1 MFQTIKDYINTG
13 RYELKELTNK
23 INALWVESELTDEER
38 EALLKLAQ
46 ENSDQTKGY
55 LPLQEQIENLKSYVN
70 EKIESINKQLV
81 ELGNKVNQ
89 LIEGETPEPVPEPE
103 PKPEDEY
110 PAWHQPTG
118 AYDAYYTN
126 EKMTFTDGKKYICI
140 APYGY
145 GVTYGPDVL
154 PQMWQ
159 LVEDTM

>member
-13 RYELKELTNK
+13 RYELKELTEK

-55 LPLQEQIENLKSYVN
+55 LPLQKQIENLKSYVN

-89 LIEGETPEPVPEPE
+89 LIEGKTPDPVPEPE

>member
-23 INALWVESELTDEER
+23 INALWVESKLTDEER

-55 LPLQEQIENLKSYVN
+55 LPLQEQIENLKSFVN
-70 EKIESINKQLV
+70 EKIEAINKQLV
-81 ELGNKVNQ
+81 ELGN
-89 LIEGETPEPVPEPE
+89 PVPEPE

-118 AYDAYYTN
+118 AHDAYYTN
-126 EKMTFTDGKKYICI
+126 DKMTFTDGKKYICI
-140 APYGY
+140 APTGY

>member
-13 RYELKELTNK
+13 RYELKELTEK
-23 INALWVESELTDEER
+23 INTLWVESELTDEER

-70 EKIESINKQLV
+70 EKIEAINKQLV

-110 PAWHQPTG
+110 PAWHTPTG
-118 AYDAYYTN
+118 AHDAYYTN
-126 EKMTFTDGKKYICI
+126 DKMTFTDGKKYICI

>member
-38 EALLKLAQ
+38 EALLSLAQ
-46 ENSDQTKGY
+46 ENADQSKGY
-55 LPLQEQIENLKSYVN
+55 ASLQEQLDSLKTYFD
-70 EKIESINKQLV
+70 EKIKAINPQLV

-89 LIEGETPEPVPEPE
+89 LIEGETPDSVPEPE
-103 PKPEDEY
+103 PEPEEEY
-110 PAWHQPTG
+110 PAWHTPTG
-118 AYDAYYTN
+118 AHDAYYTN
-126 EKMTFTDGKKYICI
+126 DKMTFTDGKKYICI
-140 APYGY
+140 APAGY